1 MPTELAARIAELTP
15 SATLQVKR
23 RADDLRAKGTDLI
36 DFGLGEPDFNTPEQI
51 KQAAQQAITANFTHY
66 TDTRGTP
73 ALRAAVAEKYRR
85 DYQAV
90 YDPEREVL
98 VSCGAKQALFNAM
111 LALCQP
117 GDQVILP
124 APYWVSYPEQIKL
137 AGGEPLVL
145 PSRPEQGFSLRAAEL
160 EAALTPRTKAVILN
174 FPNNPS
180 GAMIE
185 RAELEAMVELAIRQ
199 DFYLIYDECYEQF
212 VYSGKP
218 FSPAEFANDHTL
230 IIGSCSKTYAMTG
243 WRLGWAVGPAELIR
257 PMGAIQSQSTSN
269 PSSISQAAALAALS
283 GDQDRVAEM
292 IAEYRRR
299 RDLLSQ
305 GLSAIPGVQC
315 PTPPGAFYLFP
326 NVEGWFGEEI
336 NNSVSLATYLLER
349 AGVVTVPGA
358 AFGAEG
364 HLRFSYATSQEQI
377 AEGLRR
383 LRALF
388 GRSSPTR

>member
-212 VYSGKP
+212 VYSDKP